1 MSLCHK
7 SCNWRVSSLMFTS
20 ASLLDFYYYY
30 YIIVYFLGY
39 FKIAILKEQLPR
51 NLKPWSD
58 TEPSIIVTVQILEL
72 GNHLKFLSGVLSGR
86 REMEKAAQFHCPPA
100 MAGTSSV
107 TTTNLLFSQPAAVF
121 SWCSHCQSSQHTWVT
136 IAIHINSPWYGLAK
150 HTQLWAYCLPRQL
163 LQQKTHKWN

>member
-1 MSLCHK
+1 
-7 SCNWRVSSLMFTS
+7 MFTS

-51 NLKPWSD
+51 NLKPWPD

-100 MAGTSSV
+100 MTGTSSL
-107 TTTNLLFSQPAAVF
+107 TTTNSAVF
-121 SWCSHCQSSQHTWVT
+121 SACCCVFLMLSLPEQPTYLGNHCYPYQLPLIWTGQTYAALGLLFAQTASAVENTEVKL
-136 IAIHINSPWYGLAK
+136 AINKKIL
-150 HTQLWAYCLPRQL
+150 
-163 LQQKTHKWN
+163 